1 MKRINIFLLVSSL
14 VINCFFLCA
23 QSSKPKP
30 EDIKSTW
37 DFFYKGQGKGP
48 ILVDSKLCL
57 EIAADGPEKY
67 NCETELKTGTAKIG
81 TKINVWSS
89 FMLPQGD
96 ETTINVKYILNDV
109 VVNTREA
116 KIRGEGWRI
125 RYWFNYEVASAGN
138 WKITLNVGE
147 TVLST
152 FNLKVT
158 E

>member
-1 MKRINIFLLVSSL
+1 MKKNSLIALVLSIFLFQYNL
-14 VINCFFLCA
+14 FA

-30 EDIKSTW
+30 EDIRGTW

-48 ILVDSKLCL
+48 VLVDSKLCL
-57 EIAADGPEKY
+57 EIASDGPEKY

-81 TKINVWSS
+81 TKINVWAA

-96 ETTINVKYILNDV
+96 ETTINVKYILDGV

-116 KIRGEGWRI
+116 KIRGDGWRI

-152 FNLKVT
+152 FSLKVT